1 MSGQLT
7 RKLRNQSPLSLYSNR
22 TFVPNSS
29 VELAVWT
36 HSLAC
41 DIKPELLEN
50 MPENDVV
57 GTNGTTNSHT
67 TIESITGD
75 AKIEQSGDDES
86 SSEVTPPAEEPT
98 EAVEAVK
105 KDEKEVKPDKPANG
119 ELARL
124 SQRTAA

>member
-1 MSGQLT
+1 M
-7 RKLRNQSPLSLYSNR
+7 
-22 TFVPNSS
+22 
-29 VELAVWT
+29 ELAVWT

-67 TIESITGD
+67 TIESITGN
-75 AKIEQSGDDES
+75 AKVEQSGDDES
-86 SSEVTPPAEEPT
+86 SSEVTPQAEEPT

-105 KDEKEVKPDKPANG
+105 KDEQEVKPEKPANG
-119 ELARL
+119 EVT
-124 SQRTAA
+124 RTS